1 MAGSSKIDGFRDTLA
16 ELKVIAY
23 AIRKDHRICDDID
36 KDCFS
41 IGGYRLFFD
50 IINSAK
56 TTFPKDI
63 LESMIK
69 DRIKNPDRI
78 KPWLLRLYKVPI
90 SKLSIK
96 NINSLVKKLKNL
108 AHLRISIEQTEKII
122 DAAENGNILEVKKAA
137 RKICM
142 VGISDSKRNE
152 GFYLQDFENR
162 KSLVQLRASKGGM
175 VGVPTGIRKFDI
187 ETDGVMKGELAV
199 IIGESGIGKSIAL
212 ENISIFAWENNYN
225 VLYITIEMTKDQV
238 GFRMDSRLSKILY
251 SKFRKGEL
259 SKRDFEAW
267 DKEIKKYRATKDNFF
282 KIVALAR
289 GCTTAN
295 VESEADK
302 FQDTTKQKLDLLVV
316 DYLNIMH
323 ASSHNKYASSRDWQ
337 AQALIANELKEMA
350 VSFSDEGVA
359 MWTGNQV
366 TDEGEGKSNLKK
378 SHVKYG
384 RGIVEVADIVTGL
397 TQSQDDELEDIIK
410 FQVLKARDFGMM
422 DPIILRPNYEIM
434 TLDCERSFGIGKGNF
449 ARDARRK

>member
-162 KSLVQLRASKGGM
+162 KSLVQFRASKGGM

-187 ETDGVMKGELAV
+187 ETDGVMK
-199 IIGESGIGKSIAL
+199 
-212 ENISIFAWENNYN
+212 
-225 VLYITIEMTKDQV
+225 
-238 GFRMDSRLSKILY
+238 
-251 SKFRKGEL
+251 
-259 SKRDFEAW
+259 
-267 DKEIKKYRATKDNFF
+267 
-282 KIVALAR
+282 
-289 GCTTAN
+289 
-295 VESEADK
+295 
-302 FQDTTKQKLDLLVV
+302 
-316 DYLNIMH
+316 
-323 ASSHNKYASSRDWQ
+323 
-337 AQALIANELKEMA
+337 
-350 VSFSDEGVA
+350 
-359 MWTGNQV
+359 
-366 TDEGEGKSNLKK
+366 
-378 SHVKYG
+378 
-384 RGIVEVADIVTGL
+384 
-397 TQSQDDELEDIIK
+397 
-410 FQVLKARDFGMM
+410 
-422 DPIILRPNYEIM
+422 
-434 TLDCERSFGIGKGNF
+434 
-449 ARDARRK
+449 